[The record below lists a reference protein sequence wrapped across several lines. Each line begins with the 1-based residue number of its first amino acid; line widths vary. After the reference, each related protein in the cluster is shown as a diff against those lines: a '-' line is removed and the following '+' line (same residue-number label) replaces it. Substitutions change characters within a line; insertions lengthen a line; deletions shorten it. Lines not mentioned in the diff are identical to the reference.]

1 MCITRREILELNDVV
16 QKINSFDNEAERN
29 KYLQSAV
36 EDVDM
41 FISTLKAI
49 NKNKLIKSNKN
60 KNCIIKHSDYTNEEI
75 IKIFKE
81 NSLDDIVNR
90 YTKRDLTDMY
100 LTFYS
105 SKPLTSCDKTKIAQN
120 IYHYIYTMNRTK
132 ALLG

>member
-1 MCITRREILELNDVV
+1 MCITKKEILELNVII
-16 QKINSFDNEAERN
+16 QRINSFSNEAERDM
-29 KYLQSAV
+29 YLQSAV

-49 NKNKLIKSNKN
+49 NKNKLIKSNK
-60 KNCIIKHSDYTNEEI
+60 KKTCIKKYRNYTDEEI

-81 NSLDDIVNR
+81 NDLDDIVNR
-90 YTKRDLTDMY
+90 YTKRELTDMY